1 MATGEA
7 EGAPKRE
14 KKFKYDR
21 AKSYSAKT
29 PMEDGY
35 KVVVWDPAQAYNP
48 ALEEDH
54 VALDYL
60 AATYAR
66 YWDIRSNP
74 HAENMPW
81 NSAPDPDDEKGVC
94 RLCCHRHESYGSAH
108 CQVLLPVASV
118 DARRKLFCHTCLFLL
133 QF

>member
-1 MATGEA
+1 MATREA

-21 AKSYSAKT
+21 AKSYPAKT
-29 PMEDGY
+29 PMEDSY
-35 KVVVWDPAQAYNP
+35 KVVIWEAAQAYNP

-66 YWDIRSNP
+66 YRDLWSNP
-74 HAENMPW
+74 HAEDMPW
-81 NSAPDPDDEKGVC
+81 DSAPDSDNEKGVC
-94 RLCCHRHESYGSAH
+94 RLCCRGPESYGSAH
-108 CQVLLPVASV
+108 CRVPLPVASV
-118 DARRKLFCHTCLFLL
+118 NAYHELFCNACLFPLL
-133 QF
+133 Y